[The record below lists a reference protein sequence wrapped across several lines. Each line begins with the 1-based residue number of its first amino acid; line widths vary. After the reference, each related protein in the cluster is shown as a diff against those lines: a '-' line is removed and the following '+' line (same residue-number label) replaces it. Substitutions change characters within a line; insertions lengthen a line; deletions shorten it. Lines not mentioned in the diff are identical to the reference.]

1 MVSKHRRT
9 YIPKETK
16 KSFRKTRTYK
26 RIVFSVATCLWI
38 VSFVLFMRASF
49 MQITQVRVAEGIYSK
64 EISSRV
70 QDVLDEKYMWL
81 IPKTNLLF
89 IPRVTLT
96 REITTALPRI
106 ESVKIDLEGRVLTI
120 APVDRVPVALY
131 CADTDPNAP
140 CFFIDKE
147 ARLFSSA
154 PYYGSGYVIFRDTT
168 STSTKQLLDFVEDA
182 TVFTRLM
189 TFTHDALASG
199 LEPRYATRVDSE
211 DYVVEFSNG
220 VKARIRPTKD
230 LSSTLEYLRA
240 VLANKKFN
248 DPSGETRVDTVD
260 LVLGS
265 KVFVRLREGGAVIAT
280 STRR

>member
-1 MVSKHRRT
+1 MVAKHRRS

-16 KSFRKTRTYK
+16 KSFRKTRAYK
-26 RIVFSVATCLWI
+26 RVVFSLATVLWV
-38 VSFVLFMRASF
+38 VSFVLFCRASF

-64 EISSRV
+64 EISSLVEGILR
-70 QDVLDEKYMWL
+70 EKYLWL
-81 IPKTNLLF
+81 IPKTNILF
-89 IPRVTLT
+89 IPRGHLT
-96 REITTALPRI
+96 REITVALPRI
-106 ESVKIDLEGRVLTI
+106 ESVQIELDGRVLSI
-120 APVDRVPVALY
+120 APVDRIPVALY
-131 CADTDPNAP
+131 CADTDPNSP

-168 STSTKQLLDFVEDA
+168 STSTKQLLDIIENEV
-182 TVFTRLM
+182 VFSRLM
-189 TFTHDALASG
+189 TFTQESLASG

-211 DYVVEFSNG
+211 DYVIEFTNG

-230 LSSTLEYLRA
+230 LSATLEYLRA

-248 DPSGETRVDTVD
+248 EANGETRIDSVD

-265 KVFVRLREGGAVIAT
+265 KVFVRLREGGVVRAT
-280 STRR
+280 STRQ